1 MFQFPFVPGPMS
13 KAIYYRRTLVTSSK
27 KFLFNANKPGMVL
40 QAKFRALQTTSRKI
54 LLLLWLLLL
63 NFEIA
68 HYSVPSSIISI
79 GCVLCVRKFCCLLI
93 SHKTREKRQR
103 DHLVLVCKESLCCSD
118 IVCFINVNIC
128 KIDYVKRKPSQ
139 SSQ

>member
-1 MFQFPFVPGPMS
+1 MQV
-13 KAIYYRRTLVTSSK
+13 AD
-27 KFLFNANKPGMVL
+27 KPGMVL
-40 QAKFRALQTTSRKI
+40 QAKFRALQAATTSRKI

-68 HYSVPSSIISI
+68 HYSVQSSIISI

-103 DHLVLVCKESLCCSD
+103 NHLVLVCKEPLCCSD
-118 IVCFINVNIC
+118 IVCFINGLMFWTSLKMDLI
-128 KIDYVKRKPSQ
+128 
-139 SSQ
+139 